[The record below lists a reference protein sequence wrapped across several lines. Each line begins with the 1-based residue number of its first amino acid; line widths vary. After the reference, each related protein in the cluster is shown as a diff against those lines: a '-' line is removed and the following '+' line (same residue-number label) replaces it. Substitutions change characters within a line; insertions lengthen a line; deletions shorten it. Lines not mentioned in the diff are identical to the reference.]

1 MNVMVASTLW
11 REMNS
16 VDDDVEE
23 EEEEEDG
30 AEDPLISEVF
40 GEEVT

>member
-1 MNVMVASTLW
+1 MKVMVASTLW

-16 VDDDVEE
+16 VEAAEGEE
-23 EEEEEDG
+23 EEEEE
-30 AEDPLISEVF
+30 AADPLISDMF

>member
-23 EEEEEDG
+23 EEEEDG